1 MKRLSSILCLLIF
14 IYTKQVDCQVLPL
27 VNQQQFDTVN
37 IPKKYDIPPKMQ
49 WWYEARFGMFIHFG
63 SYSHY
68 GHGEWEMFLN
78 KWSKEDYQNKIT
90 KKFNPKHFN
99 AKEIV
104 SLAKQAGMKYIIITA
119 KHHEGFCMWNTQ
131 VDDFKDYTN
140 TTTFDLYHYLGFER
154 DLLMEL
160 KNECDKQGLKFGL
173 YYSILDWN
181 HHSQYAKDYWSQLYS
196 MDEKAPF
203 IEAEKRQIKELIDR
217 YHPAVLWFD
226 GDWCDNKDTADVF
239 NWWTKQDAVD
249 LYNYIMSIDSSIIV
263 NERVKRNL
271 GLGDFMCPEEKIP
284 SKPLPRPWETCRTM
298 NGAWGYDKSKS
309 SPKNYMTADQIFEE
323 LFMTASRDGNY
334 LLNIGPKGNGKL
346 SKGDKNTLRAVG
358 TLMSVYGEAIYG
370 TGRNPSPDGDT
381 YGNSQSYED
390 KHLYTVK
397 DGKLYCYSRDPF
409 GTTWTPFIKIQ
420 HPESEKHTYKVYEL
434 SHPEQEI
441 QTTACVHLT
450 DTTIQF
456 RIKNWGYG
464 NYHDTDGI
472 TYDRLNNPI
481 SKRKKPSKKEFEI
494 IVVDIPDFSNTRQ

>member
-1 MKRLSSILCLLIF
+1 MKKAFQIIAICLFVVESTFAQTVIPPAF
-14 IYTKQVDCQVLPL
+14 E
-27 VNQQQFDTVN
+27 QFDNNDDTTSS
-37 IPKKYDIPPKMQ
+37 YTIPPKMQ

-63 SYSHY
+63 SYSYY

-78 KWSKEDYQNKIT
+78 NWSKEDYQTKIT
-90 KKFNPKHFN
+90 KNFNPKHFN

-284 SKPLPRPWETCRTM
+284 SKPLARPWETCRTM

-309 SPKNYMTADQIFEE
+309 CSAHYMSADQIFEE

-346 SKGDKNTLRAVG
+346 SKGDKTTLRAVG
-358 TLMSVYGEAIYG
+358 SLMSVYGEAIYS

-381 YGNSQSYED
+381 YGNRQSYED
-390 KHLYTVK
+390 IHLYTVK

-434 SHPEQEI
+434 SQPDQEI
-441 QTTACVHLT
+441 QTTACLNLK
-450 DTTIQF
+450 DTIIQF
-456 RIKNWGYG
+456 NIKNWEYH
-464 NYHDTDGI
+464 NYNYQNGI
-472 TYDRLNNPI
+472 DYDRFNKPI
-481 SKRKKPSKKEFEI
+481 SRRKKPSKKKFEI
-494 IVVDIPDFSNTRQ
+494 IVVDIPDFTKTKQ

>member
-1 MKRLSSILCLLIF
+1 MSYKIKKTLSI
-14 IYTKQVDCQVLPL
+14 VLFFLANFAFSQEIP
-27 VNQQQFDTVN
+27 VVENQTFEYQDN
-37 IPKKYDIPPKMQ
+37 IVAYSIPPKMQ

-173 YYSILDWN
+173 YYSILDWS
-181 HHSQYAKDYWSQLYS
+181 HHSQFAKDYWSQLYS

-263 NERVKRNL
+263 NERIKRNL

-284 SKPLPRPWETCRTM
+284 SKPLARPWETCRTM

-309 SPKNYMTADQIFEE
+309 SPKNYLTADQIFEE
-323 LFMTASRDGNY
+323 LFMTAS
-334 LLNIGPKGNGKL
+334 
-346 SKGDKNTLRAVG
+346 
-358 TLMSVYGEAIYG
+358 
-370 TGRNPSPDGDT
+370 
-381 YGNSQSYED
+381 
-390 KHLYTVK
+390 
-397 DGKLYCYSRDPF
+397 
-409 GTTWTPFIKIQ
+409 
-420 HPESEKHTYKVYEL
+420 
-434 SHPEQEI
+434 
-441 QTTACVHLT
+441 
-450 DTTIQF
+450 
-456 RIKNWGYG
+456 
-464 NYHDTDGI
+464 
-472 TYDRLNNPI
+472 
-481 SKRKKPSKKEFEI
+481 
-494 IVVDIPDFSNTRQ
+494 